1 MEFELSGTPSVRAG
15 GSIANAFGLHD
26 MLGNIREW
34 TCSEYKKCY
43 DGSEQKCAVS
53 ASRYSLRGGSWS
65 SRPRW
70 VRAADRFSYD
80 FSSLP
85 VHRGSDLLG
94 FRLARDN

>member
-1 MEFELSGTPSVRAG
+1 MSGNVY
-15 GSIANAFGLHD
+15 
-26 MLGNIREW
+26 EW
-34 TCSEYKKCY
+34 TCSEYQNRY
-43 DGSEQKCAVS
+43 DSSEKRCADQAV
-53 ASRYSLRGGSWS
+53 RYSLRGGSWS

-80 FSSLP
+80 FSCLP